1 MLELFKL
8 PFGVLDVHLMRKV
21 SDWLLRNIS
30 DKNVSNPVRFLSAT
44 FLYAMYAICLLFCV
58 LIPAF
63 AVLLLT
69 SKNYLF
75 GILFVL
81 LTPVFIYGTAH
92 QKKDIDNAFNTF
104 RAN

>member
-1 MLELFKL
+1 MIELFKL
-8 PFGVLDVHLMRKV
+8 PFGVLDVYLMRKV
-21 SDWLLRNIS
+21 TDWLLRNTS
-30 DKNVSNPVRFLSAT
+30 DKNVSKPVRFLSAT

-69 SKNYLF
+69 SKNYIF

>member
-1 MLELFKL
+1 MLELLEFPL
-8 PFGVLDVHLMRKV
+8 GVLDVHLMRKV
-21 SDWLLRNIS
+21 SDKLLRIIA
-30 DKNVSNPVRFLSAT
+30 DKNSSKPVRFLSAT

-69 SKNYLF
+69 SKNYIF

-81 LTPVFIYGTAH
+81 LTPVFIYGTVH